1 MKLRLFIISIAILA
15 VLAGCQNQQ
24 STQGADVSVPVRVT
38 DVVKK
43 SIYNTL
49 TVNGTVKPEGS
60 IELSTEAEGK
70 YKLSTN
76 PRTGKPYKMGDR
88 VQKGET
94 IVKLENKEYELSV
107 RLESSKLELENAR
120 QEYEKQQSLYD
131 KGGVTLRELQTSELS
146 YINAKLDYE
155 NAQIQIEKLK
165 VTAPFNGVIVD
176 LPYFTPGVKVPSGT
190 MVAKVMDYSSLIME
204 ASFPEKFI
212 TTIET
217 GQDAF
222 VTNYNL
228 KDDTLHASVTEL
240 SPAINETTRTFK
252 GILEID
258 NPELKMRPGMFVK
271 ADIIV
276 ERHDSAIVIDRD
288 LIQRK
293 RRGQVVYVI
302 ERNTAVEK
310 PVNTGIE
317 TDDEVEILS
326 GLKAGEKLVTEG
338 YEMLSNRTKVK
349 VQR

>member
-1 MKLRLFIISIAILA
+1 MKLRLFIISIATLA

-24 STQGADVSVPVRVT
+24 STQSADVSVPVRVA

-49 TVNGTVKPEGS
+49 IVNGTVKPEGS

-70 YKLSTN
+70 YHLASN
-76 PRTGKPYKMGDR
+76 PRTSKTFKMGDR
-88 VQKGET
+88 VIKGET
-94 IVKLENKEYELSV
+94 IIKLDNKEYELSV
-107 RLESSKLELENAR
+107 RLESKKLNLENAR

-131 KGGVTLRELQTSELS
+131 KGGVTMRELQNSELS

-155 NAQIQIEKLK
+155 NADLQIDKLK
-165 VTAPFNGVIVD
+165 VNVPFSGVIVN
-176 LPYFTPGVKVPSGT
+176 LPYFTPGVKVSSGT
-190 MVAKVMDYSSLIME
+190 MVVEVMNYNSLIME

-228 KDDTLHASVTEL
+228 KDDTLHAEITEL

-271 ADIIV
+271 AEVIV
-276 ERHDSAIVIDRD
+276 ERRDSSIVIDRD

-293 RRGQVVYVI
+293 RRGNVVYVV
-302 ERNTAVEK
+302 ERNTAIEK

-326 GLKAGEKLVTEG
+326 GLNVGEKIVIEG

>member
-1 MKLRLFIISIAILA
+1 MKFKLLIITIAILA

-24 STQGADVSVPVRVT
+24 STRGADVSVPVRVN

-43 SIYNTL
+43 SIFNTL

-70 YKLSTN
+70 YKLVNN
-76 PRTGKPYKMGDR
+76 PRTGSSFKMGDR

-94 IVKLENKEYELSV
+94 IVKLENKEYELGV
-107 RLESSKLELENAR
+107 RLESKKLDLENAR

-131 KGGVTLRELQTSELS
+131 KGGVTLRELQNSELG

-155 NAQIQIEKLK
+155 NAELQIAKMK
-165 VTAPFNGVIVD
+165 VTAPFDGVIVD
-176 LPYFTPGVKVPSGT
+176 LPYFTPGVKVSSGT
-190 MVAKVMDYSSLIME
+190 MVAGVMDYSSLIME

-212 TTIET
+212 STIEI
-217 GQDAF
+217 GQEAF

-228 KDDTLHASVTEL
+228 KDDTLYAVITEL
-240 SPAINETTRTFK
+240 SPAINEATRTFK

-258 NPELKMRPGMFVK
+258 NPKLKMRPGMFVK
-271 ADIIV
+271 AEVIV
-276 ERHDSAIVIDRD
+276 ERRDSSIVIDRD

-293 RRGQVVYVI
+293 RRGHVVYVI

-326 GLKAGEKLVTEG
+326 GLKVGEKIVTEG